1 VLRSKLFCRCVLLCS
16 LVLPVPLVL
25 TSCGGGIGLTG
36 IPIVDVILGAAFVS
50 GLVRDAKTNQPIPNT
65 KVSVKLVG
73 AADSTA
79 QQLTSGPDGGFTAT
93 KLAGGDYEFKFSA
106 PGTAYHPLQI
116 DVSVTG
122 TIDSLSVT
130 LLPTDITTTNINLTA
145 APPTVQLGKTAQYTA
160 DGTSGGTPLTVFWT
174 VADPAVGEV
183 NAAGK
188 FTPLKPGTTTVYA
201 RLGPTKFSARIT
213 VTENLTAG
221 ALFGIVTSGANHEPV
236 GGVTVTAAGKTVQT
250 AADGTFT
257 VEDVTPGS
265 HTVAGHK
272 GSLTGSAGAIVT
284 ANAGT
289 RVSLQLK

>member
-1 VLRSKLFCRCVLLCS
+1 MRTRSRHCLLAAA
-16 LVLPVPLVL
+16 LGLAAAPFL

-36 IPIVDVILGAAFVS
+36 IPFVDVLLAAAFVS
-50 GLVRDAKTNQPIPNT
+50 GIVRDAKTNQPIPNT

-73 AADSTA
+73 EADSTA

-93 KLAGGDYEFKFSA
+93 KLAGGNYEFKFSA
-106 PGTAYHPLQI
+106 PGTAYHPLQV
-116 DVSVTG
+116 DMRVTG

-130 LLPTDITTTNINLTA
+130 LLPLDITTTNINITA
-145 APPTVQLGKTAQYTA
+145 APPTVQLGSTAQYTA

-183 NAAGK
+183 NADGK
-188 FTPLKPGTTTVYA
+188 FTPLKAGTTTVYA

-221 ALFGIVTSGANHEPV
+221 ALFGIATAGANHEPV

-250 AADGTFT
+250 ASDGTFT
-257 VEDVTPGS
+257 VEDVTPGT
-265 HTVAGHK
+265 HTVAGRK
-272 GSLTGSAGAIVT
+272 GSLTGSAAAIVT

-289 RVSLQLK
+289 RVSVELS

>member
-106 PGTAYHPLQI
+106 PGTAYHL
-116 DVSVTG
+116 
-122 TIDSLSVT
+122 
-130 LLPTDITTTNINLTA
+130 
-145 APPTVQLGKTAQYTA
+145 
-160 DGTSGGTPLTVFWT
+160 
-174 VADPAVGEV
+174 
-183 NAAGK
+183 
-188 FTPLKPGTTTVYA
+188 
-201 RLGPTKFSARIT
+201 
-213 VTENLTAG
+213 
-221 ALFGIVTSGANHEPV
+221 
-236 GGVTVTAAGKTVQT
+236 
-250 AADGTFT
+250 
-257 VEDVTPGS
+257 
-265 HTVAGHK
+265 
-272 GSLTGSAGAIVT
+272 
-284 ANAGT
+284 
-289 RVSLQLK
+289 

>member
-1 VLRSKLFCRCVLLCS
+1 MKIRRRHCLLAAA
-16 LVLPVPLVL
+16 LGLAAAPFL

-36 IPIVDVILGAAFVS
+36 IPIVDVLLAAAFVS
-50 GLVRDAKTNQPIPNT
+50 GIVRDAKTNQPIPNT

-93 KLAGGDYEFKFSA
+93 KLAGGNYEFKFSA

>member
-1 VLRSKLFCRCVLLCS
+1 MKIRRRHCLLAAA
-16 LVLPVPLVL
+16 LGLAAAPFL

-36 IPIVDVILGAAFVS
+36 IPIVDVLLAAAFVS
-50 GLVRDAKTNQPIPNT
+50 GIVRDARTNQPISNT

-93 KLAGGDYEFKFSA
+93 KLAGGNYEFKFSA
-106 PGTAYHPLQI
+106 PGTAYHPLQV

-130 LLPTDITTTNINLTA
+130 LLPLDITTTNINITA

-174 VADPAVGEV
+174 VADPMVGEV
-183 NAAGK
+183 NADGR

-213 VTENLTAG
+213 VTDNATAG
-221 ALFGIVTSGANHEPV
+221 ALFGIATSGANHEPV

-250 AADGTFT
+250 APDGTFT
-257 VEDVTPGS
+257 VEDVTPGT
-265 HTVAGHK
+265 HTVG
-272 GSLTGSAGAIVT
+272 GL
-284 ANAGT
+284 
-289 RVSLQLK
+289 